1 MDFGLDG
8 PGRIDFTQVPHAVD
22 TMISPL
28 LISGARPK
36 RQPRNPF
43 NSVLS

>member
-8 PGRIDFTQVPHAVD
+8 PGRIDFTRGPHAVD
-22 TMISPL
+22 TMISSL
-28 LISGARPK
+28 LNSGARPQ
-36 RQPRNPF
+36 RQPRNPL